1 MFRVPRPS
9 RPWWMLDSFE
19 LFPVDRSGLANS
31 EGVSQ
36 LGLANQT
43 PQKTRYSKESRAA
56 AAAAAGRVMVRIRQE
71 MMGRE
76 DESGELCSSPESSW
90 GAPPRGINPI

>member
-1 MFRVPRPS
+1 
-9 RPWWMLDSFE
+9 MLDSFE